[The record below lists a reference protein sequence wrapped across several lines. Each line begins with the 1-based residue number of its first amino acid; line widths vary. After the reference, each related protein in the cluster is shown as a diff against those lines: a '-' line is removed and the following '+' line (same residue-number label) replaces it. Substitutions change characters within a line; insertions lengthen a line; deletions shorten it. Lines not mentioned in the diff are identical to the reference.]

1 MNPTLD
7 INILKF
13 ENWQSLVPGL
23 VCDLPRCVERPLCNA
38 LKYEFLRGIIAYKQ
52 LRMLMLQKKKKQRII
67 FYFQSSTNFHTNLAP
82 KLSAMSIRH
91 VPPVIGNF

>member
-7 INILKF
+7 INILEF

-23 VCDLPRCVERPLCNA
+23 VCDLPRCVEQPLSNA

-52 LRMLMLQKKKKQRII
+52 QRMLMLQKKKTKNYLLFSI
-67 FYFQSSTNFHTNLAP
+67 FY
-82 KLSAMSIRH
+82 
-91 VPPVIGNF
+91 

>member
-52 LRMLMLQKKKKQRII
+52 LRMLMLQKKKKELFFIFNLLII
-67 FYFQSSTNFHTNLAP
+67 FIR
-82 KLSAMSIRH
+82 SAKTFGY
-91 VPPVIGNF
+91 VY

>member
-23 VCDLPRCVERPLCNA
+23 VCDLLRCVERPLYNA

-52 LRMLMLQKKKKQRII
+52 LRMLMLQKKKTKNYFLISI
-67 FYFQSSTNFHTNLAP
+67 FF
-82 KLSAMSIRH
+82 
-91 VPPVIGNF
+91 

>member
-13 ENWQSLVPGL
+13 ENWQSLVQGL
-23 VCDLPRCVERPLCNA
+23 VCDLSRCVERPLCNA

-52 LRMLMLQKKKKQRII
+52 LRMLMLQKKKQRII
-67 FYFQSSTNFHTNLAP
+67 FYFQSSTNFHTKHQNFRLC
-82 KLSAMSIRH
+82 LLGMSRL
-91 VPPVIGNF
+91 

>member
-1 MNPTLD
+1 MNPALD

-52 LRMLMLQKKKKQRII
+52 LRMLMLQKKKKNN
-67 FYFQSSTNFHTNLAP
+67 FFFQSSTNFHTKHQNFRLC
-82 KLSAMSIRH
+82 LLGMSRL
-91 VPPVIGNF
+91 

>member
-52 LRMLMLQKKKKQRII
+52 LRMLMLQKKKRII
-67 FYFQSSTNFHTNLAP
+67 FYFQSSTNFHTKHQNFRLC
-82 KLSAMSIRH
+82 LLGMSRL
-91 VPPVIGNF
+91 

>member
-52 LRMLMLQKKKKQRII
+52 LRMLMLQKKKSNYL
-67 FYFQSSTNFHTNLAP
+67 FYFQFSTNFHTKHQNFRLC
-82 KLSAMSIRH
+82 LLGMSRL
-91 VPPVIGNF
+91 

>member
-7 INILKF
+7 INILEF

-52 LRMLMLQKKKKQRII
+52 LRMLMLQKKKNKELSFI
-67 FYFQSSTNFHTNLAP
+67 FNLLLIFIRSTKTFGY
-82 KLSAMSIRH
+82 
-91 VPPVIGNF
+91 VY

>member
-52 LRMLMLQKKKKQRII
+52 LRMLMLQKKKRII
-67 FYFQSSTNFHTNLAP
+67 FFIFNLLLIFIRSTKTFGY
-82 KLSAMSIRH
+82 
-91 VPPVIGNF
+91 VY

>member
-23 VCDLPRCVERPLCNA
+23 VCNLPRCVERPLCNA

-52 LRMLMLQKKKKQRII
+52 LRMLMLQKKKQRIII
-67 FYFQSSTNFHTNLAP
+67 FYFQSSTNFHTKHQNFRLC
-82 KLSAMSIRH
+82 LLGMSRL
-91 VPPVIGNF
+91 

>member
-52 LRMLMLQKKKKQRII
+52 LRMLMLQKKKTKNYLLFSI
-67 FYFQSSTNFHTNLAP
+67 FY
-82 KLSAMSIRH
+82 
-91 VPPVIGNF
+91 

>member
-1 MNPTLD
+1 MIPTLD

-23 VCDLPRCVERPLCNA
+23 ICDLPRCVEQPLCNA

-52 LRMLMLQKKKKQRII
+52 LRMLMLQKKKKRII
-67 FYFQSSTNFHTNLAP
+67 FYFHSSSNFHTKHQNFRLC
-82 KLSAMSIRH
+82 LLGMSRL
-91 VPPVIGNF
+91 

>member
-23 VCDLPRCVERPLCNA
+23 ARCVERPLCNA

-52 LRMLMLQKKKKQRII
+52 LRMLMLQKKKTKN
-67 FYFQSSTNFHTNLAP
+67 YF
-82 KLSAMSIRH
+82 
-91 VPPVIGNF
+91 

>member
-23 VCDLPRCVERPLCNA
+23 VCDLPRCVEGPLYNA

-52 LRMLMLQKKKKQRII
+52 LRMLMLQKKKKKRII
-67 FYFQSSTNFHTNLAP
+67 FYFQSSHNFHTKRQNFRLC
-82 KLSAMSIRH
+82 LLGMSRL
-91 VPPVIGNF
+91 

>member
-38 LKYEFLRGIIAYKQ
+38 LKYEFLRGIIVYKQ
-52 LRMLMLQKKKKQRII
+52 LRMLMLQKKKRNYFLFSI
-67 FYFQSSTNFHTNLAP
+67 FYNFHTKHQNFRLCQ
-82 KLSAMSIRH
+82 LGMSRL
-91 VPPVIGNF
+91 

>member
-1 MNPTLD
+1 MLVTKGFRSHFLRLYFAIYISCGKQKKINPTLD

-23 VCDLPRCVERPLCNA
+23 VCDLPRCVERPLYNG

-52 LRMLMLQKKKKQRII
+52 LRMLMLQKKKNYFLFSI
-67 FYFQSSTNFHTNLAP
+67 FY
-82 KLSAMSIRH
+82 
-91 VPPVIGNF
+91 

>member
-52 LRMLMLQKKKKQRII
+52 LRMLMLQKKKELF
-67 FYFQSSTNFHTNLAP
+67 FYFQSSTNFHTKHHNFRLF
-82 KLSAMSIRH
+82 LLGMSRL
-91 VPPVIGNF
+91 

>member
-23 VCDLPRCVERPLCNA
+23 VCDLPRCVERPLCNV
-38 LKYEFLRGIIAYKQ
+38 LKYEFLRVIIIIAYEQ
-52 LRMLMLQKKKKQRII
+52 LRMLMLQKKKGII
-67 FYFQSSTNFHTNLAP
+67 FYFQSSISF
-82 KLSAMSIRH
+82 IRSTKTFGY
-91 VPPVIGNF
+91 IN

>member
-7 INILKF
+7 INILQF

-23 VCDLPRCVERPLCNA
+23 ICDLPRCVERPLCNA

-52 LRMLMLQKKKKQRII
+52 LRMLMLQKKQKKNKELSFI
-67 FYFQSSTNFHTNLAP
+67 FNLLLIFIRSTKTFGY
-82 KLSAMSIRH
+82 
-91 VPPVIGNF
+91 VY

>member
-52 LRMLMLQKKKKQRII
+52 PRMLMLQKKKRII
-67 FYFQSSTNFHTNLAP
+67 FFIFNLLLIFIRSTKTFGY
-82 KLSAMSIRH
+82 
-91 VPPVIGNF
+91 VY

>member
-1 MNPTLD
+1 MNPALD

-23 VCDLPRCVERPLCNA
+23 VCDLPRCVERPLLCNA

-52 LRMLMLQKKKKQRII
+52 LRMLMLQKKKKEHFVFFNLLLI
-67 FYFQSSTNFHTNLAP
+67 FIRSTKTFGY
-82 KLSAMSIRH
+82 
-91 VPPVIGNF
+91 VY

>member
-38 LKYEFLRGIIAYKQ
+38 LKYEFLRGIIAYKL
-52 LRMLMLQKKKKQRII
+52 LRMLIIQKKKIII
-67 FYFQSSTNFHTNLAP
+67 FFFQSSNNFHTKHQNFRL
-82 KLSAMSIRH
+82 LGMSIRH
-91 VPPVIGNF
+91 VPHVIGNF

>member
-1 MNPTLD
+1 MNPALD
-7 INILKF
+7 INILKS

-52 LRMLMLQKKKKQRII
+52 LRMLMLQKKKKNYFFI
-67 FYFQSSTNFHTNLAP
+67 FNLLLIFIRSTKTFGY
-82 KLSAMSIRH
+82 
-91 VPPVIGNF
+91 VY

>member
-7 INILKF
+7 INILEF
-13 ENWQSLVPGL
+13 ENWHSLVPGL

-52 LRMLMLQKKKKQRII
+52 QRMLMLQKKKNKELSFI
-67 FYFQSSTNFHTNLAP
+67 FNLLLIFIRSTKTFGY
-82 KLSAMSIRH
+82 
-91 VPPVIGNF
+91 VY

>member
-52 LRMLMLQKKKKQRII
+52 LRMLMLQKKKGNI
-67 FYFQSSTNFHTNLAP
+67 FYFQSSIIF
-82 KLSAMSIRH
+82 IRSTKTFGY
-91 VPPVIGNF
+91 VN

>member
-52 LRMLMLQKKKKQRII
+52 LRMLMLQKKKKNYFLFSI
-67 FYFQSSTNFHTNLAP
+67 FYLFSYEAP
-82 KLSAMSIRH
+82 KLSAMSVRH

>member
-1 MNPTLD
+1 MNSTLD

-13 ENWQSLVPGL
+13 VNWQSLVPGL

-52 LRMLMLQKKKKQRII
+52 LRMLMLQKKKELFSI
-67 FYFQSSTNFHTNLAP
+67 FNLLLIFIRSTKTFGY
-82 KLSAMSIRH
+82 
-91 VPPVIGNF
+91 VY

>member
-13 ENWQSLVPGL
+13 ENWQSIVPGL

-52 LRMLMLQKKKKQRII
+52 LRMLMLQKKKKKKKELF
-67 FYFQSSTNFHTNLAP
+67 FYFQSTHYFHTKHQNFRLC
-82 KLSAMSIRH
+82 LLGMSRL
-91 VPPVIGNF
+91 

>member
-23 VCDLPRCVERPLCNA
+23 VWDLPRCIERPLCNA
-38 LKYEFLRGIIAYKQ
+38 LKYEFVRGIIAYKQ
-52 LRMLMLQKKKKQRII
+52 LRMLMLQKKKNKELF
-67 FYFQSSTNFHTNLAP
+67 FYFQSSTNFHTKHQNFRLC
-82 KLSAMSIRH
+82 LLRMSRL
-91 VPPVIGNF
+91 

>member
-52 LRMLMLQKKKKQRII
+52 LRMLMLQKKKKKKELFFI
-67 FYFQSSTNFHTNLAP
+67 FNLLLIFIRSSKTFGY
-82 KLSAMSIRH
+82 
-91 VPPVIGNF
+91 VY